1 LTFAGE
7 NLDNAPIV
15 EFTAMMIKA
24 SLALKYLRE
33 VEPPKEGAQP
43 GEPSGS
49 DPSESARKFFSE
61 QYDFVV
67 DHAIEF
73 CKDPHRS
80 IDLKGAFQIQEA

>member
-1 LTFAGE
+1 LTLAEE

-15 EFTAMMIKA
+15 EFTAMIKA
-24 SLALKYLRE
+24 LLALKYLRE

-43 GEPSGS
+43 GEPSGPES
-49 DPSESARKFFSE
+49 SESARKFAAE
-61 QYDFVV
+61 QYDFLV

-80 IDLKGAFQIQEA
+80 IGLKGAFQIQEA